1 MSNAIQ
7 FFISRDMIIVYST
20 VIIGTIPGLVRIV
33 YQKCKV
39 FKFQK
44 MIKQIYV
51 VPIFECAKRNRDLN
65 ELSKM
70 VGKSMERLTYLKE
83 KELIFINGS
92 MQFEMIRV
100 VEFSLSLI
108 KKIDDLSKEYGFRD
122 TVVNE
127 NTFIFNNEQIK
138 QISYLEDIYD
148 EKMNKYR
155 TLSIDEF

>member
-1 MSNAIQ
+1 MSNVIQ
-7 FFISRDMIIVYST
+7 FFVSRDMIIVYST

-44 MIKQIYV
+44 MIKKLYI

-65 ELSKM
+65 ELNKM
-70 VGKSMERLTYLKE
+70 MCKSMKRLIYLKE
-83 KELIFINGS
+83 KELVFINGS

-108 KKIDDLSKEYGFRD
+108 KKIDELSKAYEFKD

-127 NTFIFNNEQIK
+127 NTGIFNNEQIK
-138 QISYLEDIYD
+138 QISYLEDSYD
-148 EKMNKYR
+148 KKMNKYR
-155 TLSIDEF
+155 TLSID

>member
-1 MSNAIQ
+1 MSNVIQ
-7 FFISRDMIIVYST
+7 FFVSRDMIVVYST

-44 MIKQIYV
+44 MIKKLYI

-65 ELSKM
+65 ELNKM
-70 VGKSMERLTYLKE
+70 MCKSMKRLIYLKE
-83 KELIFINGS
+83 KELVFINGS

-108 KKIDDLSKEYGFRD
+108 KKIDELSKAYEFKD

-127 NTFIFNNEQIK
+127 NTCIFNNEQIK
-138 QISYLEDIYD
+138 QISYLEDSYD

-155 TLSIDEF
+155 TLSID